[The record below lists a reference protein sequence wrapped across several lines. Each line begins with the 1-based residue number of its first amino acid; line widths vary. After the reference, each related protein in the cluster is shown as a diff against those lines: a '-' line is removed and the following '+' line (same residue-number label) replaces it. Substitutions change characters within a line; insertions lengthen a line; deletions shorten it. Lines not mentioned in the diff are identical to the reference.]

1 MRNRLFDICRNS
13 SIHKIFMDMIK
24 LDEWGVEEILDEYSI
39 CNDDLLFTYVTDD
52 SSPNYIYEFQSSIV
66 ISNMIKEVN
75 NGFDLQIIFRID
87 FETNILDGHMMYI
100 EYANIV
106 KESVSRTLL
115 FCMNAFF
122 SDYSM
127 TYNKGMPLSASEN
140 DFSKYKLLLCT
151 NTNLLVDNSKTDTFG
166 NIYMEQNNIIYYIG
180 LCNQNEMSN
189 DKSRGVVSFQLFGKN
204 STMMKID
211 FVENILYSDVSYQNK
226 KQSSHL
232 SISLHATSVPYL
244 DKVKRYRTL
253 KSTCEMLVEL
263 EEIDKVLI
271 DNYEKECTKFDL
283 AHKEYINFK
292 SSQQKPSTWL
302 SGNGHCRKIKCAKY

>member
-13 SIHKIFMDMIK
+13 SIHKTFMDMIK
-24 LDEWGVEEILDEYSI
+24 LDEWGVDDILDEYSI
-39 CNDDLLFTYVTDD
+39 CSDDLLFTYVTDD

-115 FCMNAFF
+115 FCMSAFLC
-122 SDYSM
+122 DYSM
-127 TYNKGMPLSASEN
+127 TYNKGLPLSASEN
-140 DFSKYKLLLCT
+140 EFSKYKLLLCT
-151 NTNLLVDNSKTDTFG
+151 NTNFLVDNYKTDTFG
-166 NIYMEQNNIIYYIG
+166 NIYMEENNIIYYIG
-180 LCNQNEMSN
+180 LCNPNKMSN

-204 STMMKID
+204 SIMMKID

-244 DKVKRYRTL
+244 SKVKRNRQL

-263 EEIDKVLI
+263 EEIEKVLI

-283 AHKEYINFK
+283 AYKEYINFK
-292 SSQQKPSTWL
+292 KSFATKPTT
-302 SGNGHCRKIKCAKY
+302 R

>member
-1 MRNRLFDICRNS
+1 MRNRLFDISRNS

-24 LDEWGVEEILDEYSI
+24 LDEWGVDDILDEYSI
-39 CNDDLLFTYVTDD
+39 CSDDLLFTYVTDD

-115 FCMNAFF
+115 FCMSGFLC
-122 SDYSM
+122 DYSM
-127 TYNKGMPLSASEN
+127 TYNKGLPLSASEN
-140 DFSKYKLLLCT
+140 EYSKYKLLLCT
-151 NTNLLVDNSKTDTFG
+151 NTNFLVDNYKTDTFG
-166 NIYMEQNNIIYYIG
+166 NIYMEENNIIYYIG
-180 LCNQNEMSN
+180 LCNPNKMSN

-204 STMMKID
+204 SIMMKID

-244 DKVKRYRTL
+244 DKAKHNRQL

-263 EEIDKVLI
+263 EEIEKLLI

-283 AHKEYINFK
+283 AYKEYINFK
-292 SSQQKPSTWL
+292 NSFATKLTT
-302 SGNGHCRKIKCAKY
+302 R

>member
-13 SIHKIFMDMIK
+13 SIHKIFLDMIK

-39 CNDDLLFTYVTDD
+39 CSDDLLFTYVTDD

-115 FCMNAFF
+115 FCMSAFL

-127 TYNKGMPLSASEN
+127 TYNKGLSLPASEN
-140 DFSKYKLLLCT
+140 ENLKYKLLLCL
-151 NTNLLVDNSKTDTFG
+151 NTSFLVDNYKTDTFG
-166 NIYMEQNNIIYYIG
+166 NIYMEENNIIYYIG
-180 LCNQNEMSN
+180 LCNPNEMSN
-189 DKSRGVVSFQLFGKN
+189 DKSRGVVSFQLFGRN

-226 KQSSHL
+226 QQSSHL
-232 SISLHATSVPYL
+232 LISLHVTSVPYL
-244 DKVKRYRTL
+244 DKVKRNRKL

-263 EEIDKVLI
+263 EEIEKVLI
-271 DNYEKECTKFDL
+271 DNYKKECTKFDL

-292 SSQQKPSTWL
+292 SSQPKPTTWL
-302 SGNGHCRKIKCAKY
+302 FEEGCCRKKKS